1 MILGLVLALVLAAVL
16 WLGVGRLTAAPA
28 ERGPGGGGGSA
39 AIPVEVELIRQ
50 GALEQRRT
58 FSGTLQPR
66 AEASVAPKIGGR
78 IERIFVDFGDPVRR
92 GQLVAEL
99 DDAEAEQEVAQ
110 AEADLAVAEANVQE
124 ATSALNTALR
134 EYERVQTLRER
145 GVASESQLDLVEA
158 DRQARTAELAVAE
171 AQVRRAQSAVE
182 SARIRRGYTRVE
194 ATWAD
199 GDDER
204 VVAERFVDTGNT
216 VSANTPLLRVV
227 ELDPL
232 EAVVYVTERDYARM
246 GVGQEAMLQT
256 DAFPNE
262 SFPASV
268 IRLSPV
274 FRQESRQ
281 ARVDLEV
288 PNPQRRLK
296 PGMFARVTIVLDR
309 VEDATI
315 VPVEALVNREGE
327 TGVFLVDP
335 ETMQAR
341 YLPVQVGIRTPR
353 LAQVTG
359 EGLRGRVVTL
369 GQQLLE
375 DGTPVVIPEDESA
388 APPSTAATRGGGR

>member
-1 MILGLVLALVLAAVL
+1 
-16 WLGVGRLTAAPA
+16 
-28 ERGPGGGGGSA
+28 GGGGSA

-50 GALEQRRT
+50 GVLEQRRT

-92 GQLVAEL
+92 GQVVAEL

-232 EAVVYVTERDYARM
+232 EAVVYVTERDYAR
-246 GVGQEAMLQT
+246 
-256 DAFPNE
+256 
-262 SFPASV
+262 
-268 IRLSPV
+268 
-274 FRQESRQ
+274 
-281 ARVDLEV
+281 
-288 PNPQRRLK
+288 
-296 PGMFARVTIVLDR
+296 
-309 VEDATI
+309 
-315 VPVEALVNREGE
+315 
-327 TGVFLVDP
+327 
-335 ETMQAR
+335 
-341 YLPVQVGIRTPR
+341 
-353 LAQVTG
+353 
-359 EGLRGRVVTL
+359 
-369 GQQLLE
+369 
-375 DGTPVVIPEDESA
+375 
-388 APPSTAATRGGGR
+388 